1 MSAARR
7 GLSAARFLL
16 PDEEE
21 AGSDSPTG
29 LSLSKALHCPF
40 GGPAISTRSVGFA
53 SRLFNRFALVG
64 GGRNL
69 PEKIMPGGR
78 ANFAV
83 AYAGKE
89 WGTRLKKSVQ
99 PQGSSPREAVPSGS
113 PR

>member
-78 ANFAV
+78 KQEACPPANARP
-83 AYAGKE
+83 ARRRD
-89 WGTRLKKSVQ
+89 WGLGSRPRRCCRTARL
-99 PQGSSPREAVPSGS
+99 RWE
-113 PR
+113 